1 MSKYITE
8 LQVSLNKSEES
19 DFKDQRLH
27 KIPYNLNEEA
37 GGNTI
42 YLWFRRDD
50 RPGITRIQ
58 LSYDHDTSL
67 GLIDAGY
74 TKVNKNLNEGA
85 GGDNIYLWYHSGS
98 SESEVPIIDLNVTTE
113 PSDAAMQMA
122 EGWEPLTCNLNR
134 NAGGKWIHLWMKR
147 EKQTYIKK
155 ITATNTNDGD
165 DQLFQDG
172 YIRLDENTNR
182 GARGKEIFIWYL
194 PTTKPGEALGDLLIS
209 TNDGE
214 STKYKEEEY
223 KKVGPQDLNEGTGGN
238 QVYLWYK
245 KEIPNKKA
253 IQSMML
259 ILDQTAVQPFQSA
272 GVNVIN
278 KNLNKGNDSFQK
290 ILLSFYQ

>member
-8 LQVSLNKSEES
+8 LQVSLNKSEE
-19 DFKDQRLH
+19 FKFIEQGLH
-27 KIPYNLNEEA
+27 KIPHNLNKGA

-42 YLWFRRDD
+42 YLWYKKGD

-67 GLIDAGY
+67 GLIKAGY
-74 TKVNKNLNEGA
+74 TKINKNLNEGA
-85 GGDNIYLWYHSGS
+85 CGNNIFLWYHSGS
-98 SESEVPIIDLNVTTE
+98 SESKVPIVDLHVTTE
-113 PSDAAMQMA
+113 PSDAAKYMA
-122 EGWEPLTCNLNR
+122 DGWEPLSCDLNR

-147 EKQTYIKK
+147 EKQTYIKE

-182 GARGKEIFIWYL
+182 GIRAKQIFIWFL

-209 TNDGE
+209 TNDDE
-214 STKYKEEEY
+214 FTNFIQQEY
-223 KKVGPQDLNEGTGGN
+223 KPAAQQDLNEGTGGN

-245 KEIPNKKA
+245 KEVPSKNP

-272 GVNVIN
+272 GVNVI
-278 KNLNKGNDSFQK
+278 KKDLNKGNDSFQM